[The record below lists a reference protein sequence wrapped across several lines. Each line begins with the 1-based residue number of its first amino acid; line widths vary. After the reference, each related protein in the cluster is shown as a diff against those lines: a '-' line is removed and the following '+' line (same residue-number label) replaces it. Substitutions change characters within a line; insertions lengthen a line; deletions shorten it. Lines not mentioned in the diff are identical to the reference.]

1 MSIMKINP
9 FIIKELKKENNQLYD
24 LVKSQG
30 EYIKVLESRVKQLSQ
45 AVDCLTAA
53 MGSDVDFPNSDIKA
67 FQPSDINFY

>member
-1 MSIMKINP
+1 MMKINP
-9 FIIKELKKENNQLYD
+9 FLIKELKTENKQLYE

-30 EYIKVLESRVKQLSQ
+30 EYIKVLEARVKQLSQ

-67 FQPSDINFY
+67 FQPLDINFY